1 MKFEYCPHCG
11 NKLIKKKIGDE
22 GMVPYCTSCSE
33 PMFDLPISCT
43 ITLAVNE
50 YNEAALIKQSYG
62 KKGYVCV
69 AGYMKIGESAEECA
83 AREVEEELGIKPY
96 LIEYI
101 NSYTFDKKEMLM
113 LGFMARLKKADFY
126 LSKEVESAEWF
137 PINEALEKLRE
148 ATIAAKLVE
157 NCIERIGESGR

>member
-96 LIEYI
+96 SIEYI

-157 NCIERIGESGR
+157 NCIERIGESGH